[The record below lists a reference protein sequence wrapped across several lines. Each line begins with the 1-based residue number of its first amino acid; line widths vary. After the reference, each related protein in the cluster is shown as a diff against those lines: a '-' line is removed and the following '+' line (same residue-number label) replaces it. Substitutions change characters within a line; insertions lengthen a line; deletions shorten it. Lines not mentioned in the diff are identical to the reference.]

1 MDENTLQIIIE
12 PPDDDGGAD
21 ITHFQIVIQ
30 PENCG
35 IETWQECKTIS
46 DANGG
51 TWNTPTSWNDRPK
64 GCWRHTFPD
73 MNFYFNKNIDDGTL
87 CRKDNDDRSG
97 KPGNDYDQ
105 CTLFSKYCDLGT
117 SGKKADLLKRLLD
130 SIDSADNTP

>member
-51 TWNTPTSWNDRPK
+51 T
-64 GCWRHTFPD
+64 
-73 MNFYFNKNIDDGTL
+73 L
-87 CRKDNDDRSG
+87 
-97 KPGNDYDQ
+97 
-105 CTLFSKYCDLGT
+105 KY
-117 SGKKADLLKRLLD
+117 SV
-130 SIDSADNTP
+130 